1 MPCIVGIDVNEEAR
15 WAEDPDAPLG
25 AQLGMGSTNF
35 RAMTEAFLHHGLQPV
50 PLCLANGNDPTH
62 FPRDTERQGR
72 QIDMILT
79 RQVNLEPFVIDADRR
94 FTVGSDHALLLG
106 DATFSTKRKQPW
118 STDSRPL
125 WTVAQLPDYP
135 IIDWDDV
142 EKLATRCTN

>member
-1 MPCIVGIDVNEEAR
+1 
-15 WAEDPDAPLG
+15 
-25 AQLGMGSTNF
+25 
-35 RAMTEAFLHHGLQPV
+35 
-50 PLCLANGNDPTH
+50 
-62 FPRDTERQGR
+62 
-72 QIDMILT
+72 MILT

-94 FTVGSDHALLLG
+94 FTVGSDHALLG

-125 WTVAQLPDYP
+125 WTVAQLPDDP